1 MFECASKVG
10 LSTTPILNEILQV
23 RQKEE
28 AHLNDNPSDNIL
40 DNTNSNVNSVE
51 DYNSNDIPVPIDC
64 EHECTICNSLF
75 QAIDENKYTCD
86 FCTRSNQ
93 IQREKIASDNSLPK
107 QAERMVSRSNQIL

>member
-64 EHECTICNSLF
+64 EQECTI
-75 QAIDENKYTCD
+75 
-86 FCTRSNQ
+86 
-93 IQREKIASDNSLPK
+93 
-107 QAERMVSRSNQIL
+107 